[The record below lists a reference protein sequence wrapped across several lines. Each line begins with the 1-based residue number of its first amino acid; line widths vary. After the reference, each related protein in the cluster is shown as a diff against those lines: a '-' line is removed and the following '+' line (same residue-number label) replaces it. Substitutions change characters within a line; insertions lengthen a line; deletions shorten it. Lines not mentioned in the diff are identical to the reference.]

1 MNKEKIYEINE
12 TVIGSRDNYK
22 NVAYKGTAYTRK
34 GSSNYLMMQ
43 EEREKVVEYN
53 NINYSNFINYS
64 QMSIGYS
71 DLDDIMVAAIV
82 GAWKIIIS

>member
-1 MNKEKIYEINE
+1 
-12 TVIGSRDNYK
+12 
-22 NVAYKGTAYTRK
+22 
-34 GSSNYLMMQ
+34 MMQ